1 MDRPKTGVT
10 DHVTMDAVRLGRSL
24 RVLRRRRGMSQASL
38 GSAAGVSRE
47 TVSRIER
54 GAAGTVRL
62 DTLVEVAA
70 ALGAVVNVSVLWR
83 GEALA
88 RLLDAAHADLVGR
101 VVSRL
106 GEMGWETAVEVT
118 FARYG
123 ERGAI
128 DVFGRHA
135 ATGAV
140 LVVEVKSVIPDLQAM
155 LGTLDRKARLAP
167 HVAAER
173 GWGRP
178 TAVGRLLVVPGGRT
192 VRRRIAT
199 HRTVLDIAFPDR
211 GREVTRWLRDPRG
224 RPLAGILAIPGD
236 GR

>member
-1 MDRPKTGVT
+1 
-10 DHVTMDAVRLGRSL
+10 
-24 RVLRRRRGMSQASL
+24 MSQASL
-38 GSAAGVSRE
+38 GAAAGMSRE

-62 DTLVEVAA
+62 DTIVEVAA
-70 ALGAVVNVSVLWR
+70 ALGAVADITIQWR

-106 GEMGWETAVEVT
+106 GDVGWETAVEVT
-118 FARYG
+118 FSRYG

-128 DVFGRHA
+128 DIFARHV

-155 LGTLDRKARLAP
+155 LAVLDRKVRLAP

-199 HRTVLDIAFPDR
+199 HREVFDIAFPDR
-211 GREVTRWLRDPRG
+211 RREVTRWLRDPSG
-224 RPLAGILAIPGD
+224 RPLAGILAIPVG